1 MTRWIGVVFVTFLV
15 GLLAGVLAHRA
26 FSAGEPT
33 PPMEQPPRTVSVP
46 VDQRALRPPAVAPP
60 REDRPGDAPW
70 VAEIVA
76 RLDRAAA
83 ERHQL
88 EQEVGA
94 LQEKVREL
102 EARIHHVDTGG
113 VPGAAPGEDGPPG
126 GAKPEAAVDP
136 AIPLATRLTGLGVD
150 QDRAAEISQRVN
162 EVDLDRL
169 YLRDQATREGWFN
182 TPQYS
187 QAMREINGDLN
198 ALREEVGDD
207 AYDRYLYATGQ
218 VNRVVVGSVIAD
230 SQAHEAGLK
239 AGDTVLR
246 YDDQRVFST
255 SELQSA
261 TTQGAAG
268 DLVTVTVLRG
278 DQRLRIYVPRGPLGI
293 RLRTER
299 QHPDALP

>member
-1 MTRWIGVVFVTFLV
+1 MTRWIGVVSITFLV

-26 FSAGEPT
+26 FSAGEPAT
-33 PPMEQPPRTVSVP
+33 EPRRTVTAPAARGTVP
-46 VDQRALRPPAVAPP
+46 RPEVTRPEQ
-60 REDRPGDAPW
+60 EDPDNARW

-88 EQEVGA
+88 KQEVAA
-94 LQEKVREL
+94 LDEKVREL

-113 VPGAAPGEDGPPG
+113 VPGAAPREEVPPAS
-126 GAKPEAAVDP
+126 AKQEAAVDP
-136 AIPLATRLTGLGVD
+136 AIPLETRLTGLGVD
-150 QDRAAEISQRVN
+150 QDRAAEIAQRVN

-182 TPQYS
+182 TPRYS
-187 QAMREINGDLN
+187 EAMREINGDLN
-198 ALREEVGDD
+198 SLREEVGDN

-218 VNRVVVGSVIAD
+218 VNRVVVGSVIAG
-230 SQAHEAGLK
+230 SSAEEAGLR

-261 TTQGAAG
+261 TTQGVAG

-278 DQRLRIYVPRGPLGI
+278 DQRLRLYVPRGPLGL

-299 QHPDALP
+299 QHPDTLP

>member
-1 MTRWIGVVFVTFLV
+1 MTRWIGVVSLTFLV
-15 GLLAGVLAHRA
+15 GLLAGMLAYRA
-26 FSAGEPT
+26 FGAGEPT
-33 PPMEQPPRTVSVP
+33 LPMEQPPRTVSVP
-46 VDQRALRPPAVAPP
+46 ADQRALRPPEVAPP

-76 RLDRAAA
+76 RLDRAGA

-88 EQEVGA
+88 EQEVDA

-102 EARIHHVDTGG
+102 EAGLTHVDTGG
-113 VPGAAPGEDGPPG
+113 VQSAAPGEGVPGPTTRD
-126 GAKPEAAVDP
+126 EAADP
-136 AIPLATRLTGLGVD
+136 SIPLATRLSVLGLD
-150 QDRAAEISQRVN
+150 QDRAAEIAQRVN

-182 TPQYS
+182 TPRYG
-187 QAMREINGDLN
+187 QALQELNRDAN
-198 ALREEVGDD
+198 ALREDVGDD

-218 VNRVVVGSVIAD
+218 VNRVAVGSVISGSSAE
-230 SQAHEAGLK
+230 EAGLK

-246 YDDQRVFST
+246 YGDQRVFST

-261 TTQGAAG
+261 TTEGVAG

-278 DQRLRIYVPRGPLGI
+278 DQRLRLYVPRGPLGI
-293 RLRTER
+293 RLRPER
-299 QHPDALP
+299 THPDSLP

>member
-1 MTRWIGVVFVTFLV
+1 MTRWIGVVSLTFLV

-26 FSAGEPT
+26 FSAGEP

-46 VDQRALRPPAVAPP
+46 ADQRALRPPAVTLPQEEP
-60 REDRPGDAPW
+60 PGDAPW
-70 VAEIVA
+70 VSEIVA

-88 EQEVGA
+88 GQEVGA

-102 EARIHHVDTGG
+102 EARITHVDTGG
-113 VPGAAPGEDGPPG
+113 VQSAAPGERVPPG
-126 GAKPEAAVDP
+126 AAKTDEAADP
-136 AIPLATRLTGLGVD
+136 AIPLETRLTALGLD

-182 TPQYS
+182 TPRYG
-187 QAMREINGDLN
+187 QALQEVNGDLN
-198 ALREEVGDD
+198 ALRDEVGDD

-246 YDDQRVFST
+246 YADQRVFST
-255 SELQSA
+255 AELQSA
-261 TTQGAAG
+261 TSQGVAG
-268 DLVTVTVLRG
+268 ELVTVTVLRG

-293 RLRTER
+293 RLRVER
-299 QHPDALP
+299 RLPDSAP

>member
-1 MTRWIGVVFVTFLV
+1 MTRWIGVVSITFLV

-26 FSAGEPT
+26 FSAGEPV
-33 PPMEQPPRTVSVP
+33 PAAEPPRTVSRP
-46 VDQRALRPPAVAPP
+46 ADQRAAPP
-60 REDRPGDAPW
+60 PEVSASADEQPSSAPW

-88 EQEVGA
+88 KQEVA
-94 LQEKVREL
+94 TLDEKVREL

-113 VPGAAPGEDGPPG
+113 VSDASPRPDVPP
-126 GAKPEAAVDP
+126 ASATQDAAVDP
-136 AIPLATRLTGLGVD
+136 AIPLETRLTGLGVD
-150 QDRAAEISQRVN
+150 QDRAAEIAQRVN
-162 EVDLDRL
+162 DVDLDRL
-169 YLRDQATREGWFN
+169 YLRDQATREGWLN
-182 TPQYS
+182 TPRYS
-187 QAMREINGDLN
+187 EAMREINGDLN
-198 ALREEVGDD
+198 ALREEVGDN

-218 VNRVVVGSVIAD
+218 VNRVVVGSVIAG
-230 SQAHEAGLK
+230 SSAEEAGLK

-261 TTQGAAG
+261 TTQGVAG

-278 DQRLRIYVPRGPLGI
+278 EQRLRIYVPRGPLGL

-299 QHPDALP
+299 QHPDTTLP